1 MLSNAVSDTGIG
13 MTVEQL
19 TGVFEEF
26 SQAGKS
32 TSTEHGGTGL
42 GLAISQRLRQLPECG
57 YALGAAEY
65 LVKSIHR
72 AELQS
77 VLQRY
82 GQKGESCGA
91 LVVEDDPDTREQL
104 RGVLDEQGW

>member
-42 GLAISQRLRQLPECG
+42 GLAIVKHV
-57 YALGAAEY
+57 
-65 LVKSIHR
+65 LVR
-72 AELQS
+72 MQGDLTVNS
-77 VLQRY
+77 VLGSGSTFTCY
-82 GQKGESCGA
+82 LPGS
-91 LVVEDDPDTREQL
+91 LVHR
-104 RGVLDEQGW
+104 RAA